1 MLQHLSFKAKIF
13 TMLASALLALACV
26 AAMNVFKERSLI
38 MQARQDSLT
47 TAVQGAYSIVAAYKA
62 KADSGSMA
70 PEAAQLAAKE
80 ALRLSRYGG
89 EDGKT
94 EYFYIWTL
102 DSQGV
107 MHPIK
112 PEWEGQDMRGK
123 LKDGEGHDLLAQIAG
138 ALRASPDGKAFVSA
152 KFMRP
157 GQEVLA
163 PKLQYAMRVDGWN
176 WMLGSGL
183 YTDDVDAA
191 VRKAVLTNL
200 AVVGLITL
208 LVAGIGWAVFRSV
221 QGQIGGEPSQAM
233 DVMAEVA
240 QGHLD
245 VQLPHAPAGSL
256 LGGLAQ
262 MVVALRQ
269 LVSEVRQ
276 SSHSIALASS
286 EIAQGN
292 NDLAHR
298 TENTASHLQST
309 AGSMAQIAAGVQQT
323 SDAAHNAD
331 QLALSAAEVAQRGR
345 AVVGQVVQ
353 TMQGIHASSNQIG
366 DIIGVID
373 GIAFQTNI
381 LALNA
386 AVEAARAGEQ
396 GRGFAVVAGEVRT
409 LAQRSAEAAK
419 QIKQLIGASVSQVQS
434 GTALVD
440 QAGTTMGDIVDSV
453 QRVNDIIAEIRAA
466 SAEQSSGIAQVSQSL
481 NELDQTTQ
489 QNSALVEESTA
500 AADSLR
506 EQAHKLT
513 ELVAQFR
520 LQQQQAAMP
529 ASIGS
534 AGRPLA
540 MAAPRPTAY
549 PAARPASALG
559 SPASHAKA
567 LL

>member
-1 MLQHLSFKAKIF
+1 
-13 TMLASALLALACV
+13 MLASALLALACV
-26 AAMNVFKERSLI
+26 AAMNVFKERALI
-38 MQARQDSLT
+38 TQARQDSLT

-70 PEAAQLAAKE
+70 PEAAQQAAKE

-89 EDGKT
+89 ADGRA

-102 DSQGV
+102 DSHGV

-112 PEWEGQDMRGK
+112 PEWEGQAMAGK
-123 LKDGEGHDLLAQIAG
+123 LKDGEGRDLLAQIAG

-152 KFMRP
+152 QFMRP
-157 GQEVLA
+157 GQDKLS
-163 PKLQYAMRVDGWN
+163 PKLQYAIRVDGWN
-176 WMLGSGL
+176 WMVGSGL

-191 VRKAVLTNL
+191 VRAALL
-200 AVVGLITL
+200 AHLLVVGVITL
-208 LVAGIGWAVFRSV
+208 GVAGLGWLIFRSV
-221 QGQIGGEPSQAM
+221 QRQIGGEPAQAM
-233 DVMAEVA
+233 EVMTLVA
-240 QGHLD
+240 QGQLD
-245 VQLPHAPAGSL
+245 TPLPVAPAGSL

-262 MVVALRQ
+262 MVVAQRQ

-276 SSHSIALASS
+276 ASLHMAQTSS

-292 NDLAHR
+292 SDLAQR
-298 TENTASHLQST
+298 TETTASHLQTT
-309 AGSMAQIAAGVQQT
+309 ASSMAQIAGAVQHT
-323 SDAAHNAD
+323 TDAAHTAN
-331 QLALSAAEVAQRGR
+331 QLASNAAEVAQRGR
-345 AVVGQVVQ
+345 DVVGQVVQ
-353 TMQGIHASSNQIG
+353 TMQGIHASSNQIS

-409 LAQRSAEAAK
+409 LAQRSAQAAK
-419 QIKQLIGASVSQVQS
+419 EIKQLISTSVTQVQS

-440 QAGTTMGDIVDSV
+440 NAGNTMGDIVDSV

-466 SAEQSSGIAQVSQSL
+466 SAEQSAGIGQVSQAL
-481 NELDQTTQ
+481 NQLDQTTQ
-489 QNSALVEESTA
+489 HNSALVEESSA

-506 EQAHKLT
+506 DQAQRLT
-513 ELVAQFR
+513 ALVAQFR
-520 LQQQQAAMP
+520 LHQQMP
-529 ASIGS
+529 ASIAS
-534 AGRPLA
+534 PGRPLA
-540 MAAPRPTAY
+540 MPAHTASVASTASAPIAAPRPS
-549 PAARPASALG
+549 ARPAAARVT
-559 SPASHAKA
+559 PAPRAKA